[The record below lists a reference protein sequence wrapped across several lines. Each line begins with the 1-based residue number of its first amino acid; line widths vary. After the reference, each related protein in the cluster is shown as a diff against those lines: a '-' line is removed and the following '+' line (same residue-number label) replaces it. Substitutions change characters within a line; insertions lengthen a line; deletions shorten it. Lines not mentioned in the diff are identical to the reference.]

1 MYILKS
7 IPDGSSEIR
16 PAPFMQGSRAELD
29 AVVDLME
36 KECRLISSSVADDW
50 LKFRSVC
57 PSSDEAQDFVKSNP
71 SQFHIPFHEILF
83 SSMYFYIIIDSIIF
97 N

>member
-57 PSSDEAQDFVKSNP
+57 PSSDEAQVFVKLNP
-71 SQFHIPFHEILF
+71 FQFHIPFHEFFSQVCISILL
-83 SSMYFYIIIDSIIF
+83 MIL
-97 N
+97 

>member
-7 IPDGSSEIR
+7 IPDGSPEIR
-16 PAPFMQGSRAELD
+16 PAPFMQGSKPELD
-29 AVVDLME
+29 AVVELME
-36 KECRLISSSVADDW
+36 KACRLISSSVADDW

-57 PSSDEAQDFVKSNP
+57 PSSDKAQDFVKSNP

>member
-16 PAPFMQGSRAELD
+16 PAPFMQGSRAELE

-71 SQFHIPFHEILF
+71 SQFIFHF
-83 SSMYFYIIIDSIIF
+83 TSMYFILKYVF
-97 N
+97 LYYH